1 MLRISVTEVYCSARF
16 IIQWN
21 LHSPLPFLLNL
32 AGTDAH
38 IRQVGRAALPVIV
51 PTKPQPS
58 WSTERYCADFDRPR
72 PRAAMATGQY
82 TP

>member
-1 MLRISVTEVYCSARF
+1 MLKISVTEVYCSAMF
-16 IIQWN
+16 KIQRN

-32 AGTDAH
+32 AGTHAH

-58 WSTERYCADFDRPR
+58 WSTERTLLRR
-72 PRAAMATGQY
+72 L
-82 TP
+82 